1 MKFSYIFLIV
11 IIGTSLF
18 CSGCQHVFQKG
29 RPFPSMN
36 LDSVMVVP
44 MQEQQVEIIT
54 VTHEIKEPT
63 PVSQLIEDFYYV
75 PLETTEAS
83 LFAYCNQIELYG
95 HRIFVFDRHGTEKL
109 FIFSDKGKFLKSLGE
124 KGEAP
129 FEFFKPGSF
138 AIDREKDQLVIYDNM
153 KRKWMRF
160 TLDGKFIASIDVPF
174 TTICNF
180 QILPSGEY
188 VTATHKTRMNTHLGQ
203 YADYRILY
211 TDSTGV
217 LRKAAYDIAETEHS
231 ALVYDPVGR
240 NEEDVFYVPIYL
252 NEVYTVTDTALTLKY
267 KFDYSDFNPF
277 EKEKMGAFESYED
290 FRDYRLSHT
299 YVHQYAENDTHL
311 MFVTSDKD
319 DYRFVSF
326 YDKRS
331 KKLINLAGFYNDT
344 DFVMDFGSGLYSYKD
359 YFMALVSPST
369 LRGLKMHIDQTTH
382 YSIRED
388 NKVVFENLKEDDN
401 LVLVFFKIK
410 DL

>member
-29 RPFPSMN
+29 RPFPSVN

-153 KRKWMRF
+153 KQKWMRF

-188 VTATHKTRMNTHLGQ
+188 N
-203 YADYRILY
+203 
-211 TDSTGV
+211 S
-217 LRKAAYDIAETEHS
+217 HS
-231 ALVYDPVGR
+231 
-240 NEEDVFYVPIYL
+240 
-252 NEVYTVTDTALTLKY
+252 
-267 KFDYSDFNPF
+267 
-277 EKEKMGAFESYED
+277 
-290 FRDYRLSHT
+290 
-299 YVHQYAENDTHL
+299 
-311 MFVTSDKD
+311 
-319 DYRFVSF
+319 
-326 YDKRS
+326 
-331 KKLINLAGFYNDT
+331 
-344 DFVMDFGSGLYSYKD
+344 
-359 YFMALVSPST
+359 
-369 LRGLKMHIDQTTH
+369 
-382 YSIRED
+382 
-388 NKVVFENLKEDDN
+388 
-401 LVLVFFKIK
+401 
-410 DL
+410 